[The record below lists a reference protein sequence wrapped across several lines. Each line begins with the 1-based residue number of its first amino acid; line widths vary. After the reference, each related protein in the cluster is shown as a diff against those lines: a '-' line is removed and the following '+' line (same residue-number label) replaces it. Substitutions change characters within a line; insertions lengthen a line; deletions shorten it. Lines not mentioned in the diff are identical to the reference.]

1 MKQLSGAFFAL
12 ALSACGQG
20 PAPVAA
26 PQAADEVDHGS
37 GSGAPGAEAKVTCR
51 LTVAEPQVE
60 AIELRSDDGS
70 CRLLL
75 PAGVAVGKLPVR
87 VGAAPGEPVAAFEV
101 RRGTEQFFG
110 SEGSV
115 TVLLSEGS
123 GLRGT
128 VEARDANP
136 PGLAQLSATFDLTRA
151 RP

>member
-1 MKQLSGAFFAL
+1 MRARNML
-12 ALSACGQG
+12 ALVIVSASLLGG
-20 PAPVAA
+20 TSVVSAA
-26 PQAADEVDHGS
+26 PI
-37 GSGAPGAEAKVTCR
+37 
-51 LTVAEPQVE
+51 TVAEPQVE

-115 TVLLSEGS
+115 TVLVSEGS